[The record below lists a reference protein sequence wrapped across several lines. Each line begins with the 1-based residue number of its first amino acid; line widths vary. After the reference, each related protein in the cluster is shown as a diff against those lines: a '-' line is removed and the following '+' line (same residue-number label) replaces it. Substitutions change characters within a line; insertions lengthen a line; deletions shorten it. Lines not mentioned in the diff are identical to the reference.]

1 MGDWCCI
8 PHVDCRCTDAINGTP
23 ACANDLILNK
33 MIREKW
39 GQTNA
44 FVSTDCGAVSN
55 LLGQLE
61 QSPGHT
67 RLAASPEEA
76 AAWTIMN
83 GTDLEMVSSCI
94 ACDCC
99 CYCYFLGTA
108 AAL

>member
-1 MGDWCCI
+1 
-8 PHVDCRCTDAINGTP
+8 
-23 ACANDLILNK
+23 

-61 QSPGHT
+61 PSPGHT

-94 ACDCC
+94 ACDCLLLLLLPGYC
-99 CYCYFLGTA
+99 CCLVTA
-108 AAL
+108 TVLLRKLAD